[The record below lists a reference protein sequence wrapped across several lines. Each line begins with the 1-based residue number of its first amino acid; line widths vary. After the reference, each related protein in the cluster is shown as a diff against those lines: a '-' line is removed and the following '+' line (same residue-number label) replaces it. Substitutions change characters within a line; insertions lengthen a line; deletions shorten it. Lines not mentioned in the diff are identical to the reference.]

1 VNTVTD
7 PATRNAAV
15 HVLLEKASNA
25 HDGADLARE
34 MMDGPNAKL
43 LDDKAR
49 ALLQD
54 AQAVDPTHEAAAWGI
69 FSDFMREMEAN

>member
-1 VNTVTD
+1 MTD

-43 LDDKAR
+43 LNAKAR

-54 AQAVDPTHEAAAWGI
+54 AQAVDPTHEAPAWACFHEFLAA
-69 FSDFMREMEAN
+69 MEKE